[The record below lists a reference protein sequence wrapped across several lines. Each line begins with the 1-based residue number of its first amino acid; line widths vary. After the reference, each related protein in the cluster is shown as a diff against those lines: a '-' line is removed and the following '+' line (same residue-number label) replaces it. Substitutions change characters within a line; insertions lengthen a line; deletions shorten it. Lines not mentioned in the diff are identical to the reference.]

1 MMLARMRVP
10 PLSERPPMSQEPS
23 GLQGTN
29 KPTMDILA
37 ATVAATAGCWHLVG
51 SEDKLAVDGAAVDAM
66 RAALQGAEFGGIV
79 VIGEGEKDEA
89 PMLFNGEIIGGGQPV
104 EWDIA
109 VDPVDGTALAAAGTN
124 GAVAVMAAAQR
135 GALLEAKEVYFMQK
149 IVSGPAGKGVL
160 DLDVSATQNIT
171 RLAEALDKPITDIRV
186 AVINKPRNYEL
197 IQEVESTG
205 ATWVR
210 FDEGDIA
217 MAVAAAVP
225 DSGVDLLLGLG
236 GSPEGVAT
244 AVAIQILG
252 GFMQTRF
259 APQDPDQIER
269 ALAANYDI
277 ERKFELEELA
287 SGDDFIFVLTGIT
300 DGILADGVREYED
313 HLEIQSFVL
322 DSKIGHGLIV
332 DAKVPR

>member
-1 MMLARMRVP
+1 M
-10 PLSERPPMSQEPS
+10 SEASN
-23 GLQGTN
+23 GLRDANQ
-29 KPTMDILA
+29 PTMDILA

-66 RAALQGAEFGGIV
+66 RSALQGADFGGIV

-109 VDPVDGTALAAAGTN
+109 VDPVDGTSLAAAGTQ
-124 GAVAVMAAAQR
+124 GAVAVMAAAER
-135 GALLEAKEVYFMQK
+135 GSMLEAKEVYFMQK
-149 IVSGPAGKGVL
+149 IVSGPAGRGVL
-160 DLDVSATQNIT
+160 DLDATATVNIT
-171 RLAEALDKPITDIRV
+171 KLAEALDKPITDMRV

-197 IQEVESTG
+197 IQEVESIG

-225 DSGVDLLLGLG
+225 GTGVDLLLGLG

-244 AVAIQILG
+244 AVAIQVLG

-277 ERKFELEELA
+277 EKKFELDELV
-287 SGDDFIFVLTGIT
+287 SGEHFIFVLTGIT
-300 DGILADGVREYED
+300 DGILANGVREFDES
-313 HLEIQSFVL
+313 LEIQSFIL
-322 DSKIGHGLIV
+322 DSKVGQGLVV
-332 DAKVPR
+332 DVRVPKN

>member
-1 MMLARMRVP
+1 MPKESA
-10 PLSERPPMSQEPS
+10 
-23 GLQGTN
+23 GLHNANQ
-29 KPTMDILA
+29 PTMDILA

-66 RAALQGAEFGGIV
+66 RAALRGAEFGGIV

-109 VDPVDGTALAAAGTN
+109 VDPVDGTALAAAGTM
-124 GAVAVMAAAQR
+124 GAVAVMAAARR
-135 GALLEAKEVYFMQK
+135 GAMLEAKEVYFMQK

-160 DLDVSATQNIT
+160 DLDVSATENIT

-197 IQEVESTG
+197 IQEIESIG

-225 DSGVDLLLGLG
+225 DTGVDLLLGLG

-287 SGDDFIFVLTGIT
+287 SGDEFIFVLTGIT
-300 DGILADGVREYED
+300 DGILTNGVREHDD
-313 HLEIQSFVL
+313 HLEIQSFIL
-322 DSKIGHGLIV
+322 DSKIGEGLLV
-332 DAKVPR
+332 DVRVPKD

>member
-10 PLSERPPMSQEPS
+10 PLSERPPMPQEPS